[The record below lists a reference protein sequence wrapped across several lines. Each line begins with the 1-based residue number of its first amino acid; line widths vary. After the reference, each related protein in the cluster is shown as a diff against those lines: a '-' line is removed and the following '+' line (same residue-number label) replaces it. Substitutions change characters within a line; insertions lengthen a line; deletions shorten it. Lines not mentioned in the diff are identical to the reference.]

1 MSKTIWAWCALIGVS
16 AAFGQPAIGKR
27 SIRAAAPTSVS
38 AGLAR
43 GSAFHIVG
51 DQLGPLDPIHA
62 EMPYPTE
69 IEGVKV
75 FLKNK
80 DTGAESQALLTL
92 AGSFE
97 IGAVVPSATEAG
109 AYLLRVET
117 PEGASEEVEVNVTDR
132 VLGIVTTTHV
142 NGGLA
147 AADVLV
153 PDAEPQRLRFTA
165 SAHPGSTLSILA
177 AGFGPI
183 DSPDGEPAPV
193 QNLLEGAELLV
204 GGVAVPVR
212 YAGRYPGK
220 AGYDQILVDL
230 PEADLP
236 LGCTVQVSL
245 RVGDL
250 VSNAAFLPIAGAEE
264 TLCDAQGALTPEA
277 IQAIEDGNQI
287 VVPNFDITDSTTSF
301 DFDGQSFEFHTRAAY
316 GAFYALGSYE
326 LESGLAFVNASLQP
340 QNACTVVT
348 LEDADGG
355 DVAGEAS
362 GLDAGEILNFNG
374 DGGAQFTL
382 ERQPTI
388 VYSGDLG
395 SSIPVLPGMSGVE
408 GRARAMVRQARLA
421 AARKAKGRNVDI
433 PYVPQQDLTAGTYTL
448 SGTGGTAIDAFSATI
463 DLAAPITWTNR
474 PEINDID
481 RNNPL
486 DIYWTPGPDADLVT
500 VTGLAMGPVPDAPK
514 AIGRLFTCQAPASAG
529 ALTVGADILQL
540 MPVTG
545 GSEDSMGL
553 LSVLHSST
561 PPNGVFQA
569 PLVGGGT
576 TEYGRIA
583 YTYGGQKSVN
593 FQ

>member
-1 MSKTIWAWCALIGVS
+1 MSKSAWALCALIGGS
-16 AAFGQPAIGKR
+16 ALFGQPAIGKR
-27 SIRAAAPTSVS
+27 SIRPAAPTAVS

-43 GSAFHIVG
+43 GAAFHIVG
-51 DQLGPLDPIHA
+51 DQLGPLDSIQA
-62 EMPYPTE
+62 EMTYPYE
-69 IEGVKV
+69 IAGVKV

-80 DTGAESQALLTL
+80 DTGAEVLTL
-92 AGSFE
+92 LAQVGAFE
-97 IGAVVPSATEAG
+97 IHAIVPSSTEAG
-109 AYLLRVET
+109 PYLLRVET
-117 PEGASEEVEVNVTDR
+117 PDGTSEEVDVQVADR
-132 VLGIVTTTHV
+132 VMGIVTTTNV

-153 PDAEPQRLRFTA
+153 PDAEPQRLRLTA

-183 DSPDGEPAPV
+183 ESPDGEAAPE

-236 LGCTVQVSL
+236 LGCTVPVSL
-245 RVGDL
+245 RAGDQ
-250 VSNAAFLPIAGAEE
+250 VSNAAFLAIAGAEE
-264 TLCDAQGALTPEA
+264 SLCDAQGALSPEA
-277 IQAIEDGNQI
+277 IQAIDEGQQV
-287 VVPNFDITDSTTSF
+287 VVPSFGITDSATSF
-301 DFDGQSFEFHTRAAY
+301 DFDGQTVEFHSRAAS
-316 GAFYALGSYE
+316 GAFYAVGSYE
-326 LESGLAFVNASLQP
+326 LESGLAFVNAPLQP
-340 QNACTVVT
+340 QNGCTVVT
-348 LEDADGG
+348 LENTEG
-355 DVAGEAS
+355 DEMPAEAS
-362 GLDAGEILNFNG
+362 GLDAGDPLHFDG
-374 DGGAQFTL
+374 DAGAQFQL
-382 ERQPTI
+382 DRQPTMI
-388 VYSGDLG
+388 YSGDLG
-395 SSIPVLPGMSGVE
+395 STIPVLPGMFGLE
-408 GRARAMVRQARLA
+408 GKARNMIRQARLA
-421 AARKAKGRNVDI
+421 AARKAKGRNVDFPSI
-433 PYVPQQDLTAGTYTL
+433 PQELTPGTYTL

-474 PEINDID
+474 ADINDID

-486 DIYWTPGPDADLVT
+486 DVYWTPGPDADEVT
-500 VTGLAMGPVPDAPK
+500 VTGIAIGAVPDAPK
-514 AIGRLFTCQAPASAG
+514 ALGRLFTCQAPASAG

-553 LSVLHSST
+553 LSVLQTNT
-561 PPNGVFQA
+561 PANGTFKA
-569 PLVGGGT
+569 PLVGGGET
-576 TEYGRIA
+576 QYGHIG